1 MTINS
6 SQAANLATQY
16 HDAMVMVSR
25 QSAFHLPVNKSP
37 RQALEG
43 YLQACKVCGVRLHN
57 DAWEQCAE
65 RVVDELAQKRRDAW
79 SKMLGQAQ

>member
-1 MTINS
+1 MTIHS

-16 HDAMVMVSR
+16 HDVMLMVSNR
-25 QSAFHLPVNKSP
+25 SALHLPVNKSP

-57 DAWEQCAE
+57 DTWEKRAE
-65 RVVDELAQKRRDAW
+65 RVADELTQKRRDAW

>member
-6 SQAANLATQY
+6 YQAANLATQY
-16 HDAMVMVSR
+16 HDVMLMVSS

-43 YLQACKVCGVRLHN
+43 YLQACKVCGVTLHS
-57 DAWEQCAE
+57 DAWEKRAE
-65 RVVDELAQKRRDAW
+65 QIVEELTQKRRDVW
-79 SKMLGQAQ
+79 SKMLGRAQ

>member
-6 SQAANLATQY
+6 YQAANLATQY
-16 HDAMVMVSR
+16 HDVMLMVSS

-57 DAWEQCAE
+57 DGWEQRAE
-65 RVVDELAQKRRDAW
+65 KIVDELTQKRRDAW